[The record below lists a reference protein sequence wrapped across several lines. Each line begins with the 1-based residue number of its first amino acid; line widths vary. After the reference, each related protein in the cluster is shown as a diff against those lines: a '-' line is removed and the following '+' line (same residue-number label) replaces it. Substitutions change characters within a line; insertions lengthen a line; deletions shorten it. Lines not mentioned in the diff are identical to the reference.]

1 LKSKLIYLITI
12 LLFLSIIKTDYRLE
26 SDIRCCK
33 DDHDYFAHAE
43 TIAEDFDFNY
53 DNQFDERPNQRFRNL
68 NNDKQAPIGFLGS
81 GLLASPF
88 ILLGNV
94 LNRLIPHS
102 DIFNFK
108 IMFYSLSSI
117 FYLFF
122 TCKIFIRIKKL
133 LNLNI
138 KNYLI
143 YLVFFGSGVSYYALE
158 RYSMPHVYEVFTATL
173 IIFNTTL
180 IMLNKENK
188 KYYFLLPFTI
198 LLGLLVKW
206 VHIYFIFLPYLVKEL
221 LHITKGFNKV
231 RIYSNKFFLSSSTL
245 AISIFLFLSKQIYG
259 EVILNPET
267 IYRANGFVENSIFG
281 QTSFFDL
288 LYESLKNFIVILF
301 SEEFGLFWFN
311 PVILLGILSV
321 IYLIIKYPS
330 SKNWALY
337 FVATFSYIQIFGI
350 VLLWKSAASAYGYR
364 YIMNLIPFSLFLILM
379 VFDLNKSKLLNKYL
393 LFFSIFGL
401 ISVILFEGNTG
412 TQLSVIPIENSF
424 GRVLVYTQPNYL
436 TGLLKSFF
444 DIEVYLKIFTTSFLG
459 LIFFK
464 TLLIL
469 GIYDLFINFLS
480 ALNLPINNP
489 DLINYISK
497 IQSISLLQVLMFV
510 FICFVFVRSL
520 IRDFNKDSLPS

>member
-1 LKSKLIYLITI
+1 MKSKLIYLFIL

-53 DNQFDERPNQRFRNL
+53 DNQFDERPNKRFRNL

-88 ILLGNV
+88 IFLGNI

-122 TCKIFIRIKKL
+122 TCKVFIRIKKL

-138 KNYLI
+138 ENYLI

-158 RYSMPHVYEVFTATL
+158 RYSMPHVYEVFTSTL

-180 IMLNKENK
+180 IVLNKGNRK
-188 KYYFLLPFTI
+188 LYFTLPFTI

-221 LHITKGFNKV
+221 LHITKGLNKV
-231 RIYSNKFFLSSSTL
+231 RIYSNKIFISSSAL
-245 AISIFLFLSKQIYG
+245 AVSVFLFLSRLIYG

-267 IYRANGFVENSIFG
+267 IYKANGFVEKSIFG
-281 QTSFFDL
+281 QTNFFDF
-288 LYESLKNFIVILF
+288 LYESFKNFIVILF
-301 SEEFGLFWFN
+301 SQEFGLFWFN
-311 PVILLGILSV
+311 PVIILGILSV

-330 SKNWALY
+330 SKNWTLY
-337 FVATFSYIQIFGI
+337 FVVTFSYIQIFGI
-350 VLLWKSAASAYGYR
+350 VLLWKSAGSAYGYR
-364 YIMNLIPFSLFLILM
+364 YIMNLIPFSLFLILIL
-379 VFDLNKSKLLNKYL
+379 FDLNKSKLLNKYL
-393 LFFSIFGL
+393 LFFSIFGF
-401 ISVILFEGNTG
+401 ISVILFEGNAE
-412 TQLSVIPIENSF
+412 TQLSLMPIENSF
-424 GRVLVYTQPNYL
+424 GKILVYTQPNYL

-444 DIEVYLKIFTTSFLG
+444 DIEVYLKILTTSFLG

-464 TLLIL
+464 SLLVL
-469 GIYDLFINFLS
+469 GIYDLFINFLT

-497 IQSISLLQVLMFV
+497 IQSISLLQISIFV
-510 FICFVFVRSL
+510 FICFLFARAFS
-520 IRDFNKDSLPS
+520 KDSLSV